1 MASESTP
8 QSAAGAST
16 STKTVSSVSG
26 DFVKAIKENL
36 GETKLTNKDIK
47 AIAESFIQVLV
58 SQLKEGK
65 SVSFTNHFTFKRAL
79 RGDRTHKNPKTGEE
93 VFKKAHYV
101 LSVDV
106 KPSLKK
112 VIESLP
118 VAEGA
123 KPEATETTADE

>member
-1 MASESTP
+1 MASESTQQQ
-8 QSAAGAST
+8 QSAGA

-26 DFVKAIKENL
+26 DFVKAIKETL

-47 AIAESFIQVLV
+47 AVAESFIQVLV

-123 KPEATETTADE
+123 KPEVAETTSDE